1 MSMDTIGTTV
11 FGVRINPDPK
21 SYDKERLCAWVR
33 RHEGSIFAKEDEGFE
48 VPDDDDELL
57 GIIFDYEGFDFSC
70 NGVASA
76 FCSVVNRESG
86 KIFITDY
93 YDDGGDPACGIA
105 AAELFPWDM
114 PAHARDWFEGAT
126 KNISSMEE
134 AREII
139 DSFADELSECS
150 DSMRPMC
157 QIQYVSCF
165 C

>member
-33 RHEGSIFAKEDEGFE
+33 RHEGSIFAKEDEGF
-48 VPDDDDELL
+48 
-57 GIIFDYEGFDFSC
+57 DFSC
-70 NGVASA
+70 NGVVSA

-93 YDDGGDPACGIA
+93 YDDNGYPACGIA

-114 PAHARDWFEGAT
+114 PAHARDWFEGST

-139 DSFADELSECS
+139 DSFVDELSECS